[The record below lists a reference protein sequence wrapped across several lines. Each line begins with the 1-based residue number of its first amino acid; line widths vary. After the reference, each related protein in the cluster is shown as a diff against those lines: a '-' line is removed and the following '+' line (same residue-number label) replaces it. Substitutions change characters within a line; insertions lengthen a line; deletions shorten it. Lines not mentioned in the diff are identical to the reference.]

1 MRILLV
7 EDERDMASW
16 LMRALAQSGF
26 VPDHAADAR
35 SAEAFMA
42 GNEYDAIVMDL
53 RLPDKH
59 GLVVLREMRNRDDR
73 TPVLLLTAQGALQ
86 DRVRGLNLGADDFLT
101 KPFALEELEAR
112 LTALVRRSRSPAS
125 PTAMRFAV
133 LRQRKPRLHAGR
145 LPAVPDPREHAALA
159 ALLTRSGYPVD
170 KSQLFGK
177 VFTHDSEANPDAI
190 EVVLHRLRK
199 KLAGSDVRIVTVRG
213 LGYMLESVA
222 AAPAEG
228 N

>member
-112 LTALVRRSRSPAS
+112 LTALVRRSLVAS
-125 PTAMRFAV
+125 IPDCNAVRCPTTAKAAPSRWTA
-133 LRQRKPRLHAGR
+133 
-145 LPAVPDPREHAALA
+145 PAVPDPARARRPGGVADPQRLSGGQVAAVRQGFHPRQ
-159 ALLTRSGYPVD
+159 RSEPGR
-170 KSQLFGK
+170 
-177 VFTHDSEANPDAI
+177 
-190 EVVLHRLRK
+190 HR
-199 KLAGSDVRIVTVRG
+199 GG
-213 LGYMLESVA
+213 
-222 AAPAEG
+222 AAPAAQEAG
-228 N
+228 GQRRAHRHGARAGLHAGKRGCRACRG

>member
-59 GLVVLREMRNRDDR
+59 GRWCCAKCA
-73 TPVLLLTAQGALQ
+73 TA
-86 DRVRGLNLGADDFLT
+86 T
-101 KPFALEELEAR
+101 TAR
-112 LTALVRRSRSPAS
+112 RCC
-125 PTAMRFAV
+125 
-133 LRQRKPRLHAGR
+133 
-145 LPAVPDPREHAALA
+145 
-159 ALLTRSGYPVD
+159 Y
-170 KSQLFGK
+170 
-177 VFTHDSEANPDAI
+177 
-190 EVVLHRLRK
+190 
-199 KLAGSDVRIVTVRG
+199 
-213 LGYMLESVA
+213 
-222 AAPAEG
+222 
-228 N
+228 

>member
-59 GLVVLREMRNRDDR
+59 GGGVARN
-73 TPVLLLTAQGALQ
+73 AQ
-86 DRVRGLNLGADDFLT
+86 
-101 KPFALEELEAR
+101 P
-112 LTALVRRSRSPAS
+112 RRP
-125 PTAMRFAV
+125 
-133 LRQRKPRLHAGR
+133 HAGAAIDR
-145 LPAVPDPREHAALA
+145 PGRAAGPRAA
-159 ALLTRSGYPVD
+159 
-170 KSQLFGK
+170 
-177 VFTHDSEANPDAI
+177 
-190 EVVLHRLRK
+190 
-199 KLAGSDVRIVTVRG
+199 
-213 LGYMLESVA
+213 
-222 AAPAEG
+222 
-228 N
+228 